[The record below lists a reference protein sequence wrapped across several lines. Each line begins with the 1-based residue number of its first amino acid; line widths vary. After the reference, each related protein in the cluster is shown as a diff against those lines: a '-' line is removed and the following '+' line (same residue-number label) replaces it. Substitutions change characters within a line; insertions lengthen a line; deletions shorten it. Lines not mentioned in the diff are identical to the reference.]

1 VGRSFQ
7 EVHQVTLPK
16 ITSDHFPI
24 FLRVGEVSRGR
35 HPFKFENMWLEAD
48 GFDDL
53 VKSIWDE
60 LNVIGPS
67 SFILAKKLNFLKT
80 KLKQW
85 NREVFGHLEFK
96 MASLVDKV
104 KLLDEKEQ
112 QQSLSWADR
121 YKRLRVKKE
130 LSMVRKSID
139 IFWRQRAKQQ
149 WSEDGDRNTKFFH
162 QVANIRKRFNAIHKI
177 QVDGEFYFDAA
188 SAKNAT
194 FNFYENLYH
203 ED

>member
-24 FLRVGEVSRGR
+24 FLRVGEVSGGR

-121 YKRLRVKKE
+121 FERLGVKKE

-139 IFWRQRAKQQ
+139 
-149 WSEDGDRNTKFFH
+149 
-162 QVANIRKRFNAIHKI
+162 
-177 QVDGEFYFDAA
+177 
-188 SAKNAT
+188 
-194 FNFYENLYH
+194 LL
-203 ED
+203 